1 MAGKSIPMQY
11 IYAKWAGI
19 ALIILIAVTFAL
31 KNSQP
36 TTMSYYLIGE
46 FVLPLYA
53 LVALCVLLGIAM
65 GVVLAMVAKRNKKAS
80 QIESEKD

>member
-1 MAGKSIPMQY
+1 MHY

-65 GVVLAMVAKRNKKAS
+65 GLFLAIVAKRNKKANR
-80 QIESEKD
+80 IESEKG

>member
-1 MAGKSIPMQY
+1 MQY

-65 GVVLAMVAKRNKKAS
+65 GLFLAIVAKRNKKANR
-80 QIESEKD
+80 IESEKG

>member
-1 MAGKSIPMQY
+1 MQY

-65 GVVLAMVAKRNKKAS
+65 GLFLAIVAKRNKKANR
-80 QIESEKD
+80 IESEKD